1 MITRLHCTAAF
12 RFKGQ
17 KKGGVTENA
26 SYYIFTQC
34 ADGAFEAFPV
44 HAWYN
49 FTPVAKHRTLTAEE
63 AEEEWG
69 RYFTHTRGVT
79 VTSCPRGND
88 AFVMFKTS
96 LMNEWI

>member
-1 MITRLHCTAAF
+1 MF

-44 HAWYN
+44 YAWYN

-69 RYFTHTRGVT
+69 RYFTHTRAIT

-88 AFVMFKTS
+88 MFVMFETS
-96 LMNEWI
+96 LMNVDLSPKS

>member
-1 MITRLHCTAAF
+1 MTPVPHCTVHAVF

-49 FTPVAKHRTLTAEE
+49 FIPVAKHRTLTAEE

-69 RYFTHTRGVT
+69 RYLTLMGGIPFQGGV
-79 VTSCPRGND
+79 
-88 AFVMFKTS
+88 
-96 LMNEWI
+96 